1 MNQINFGHKLAEIRR
16 AKGLTQSELAEKCN
30 VSYRTIQRIETG
42 KVTPRGYTIKAL
54 SVVLDYNLLKMF
66 SDDSLKNYK
75 TDSQKFITV
84 QQIIRQIID
93 LFNLKTKTMKKL
105 SILTLISGLVLIG
118 LTFSNK
124 SNAQEHSEI
133 NNFLTVKSNESI
145 SQKEA
150 VKLIENI
157 NNKVGY
163 HNKPIELLVTYAKK
177 SNYNYNTYVHLA
189 KLISSFGYSTEPVMD
204 IANIVFM
211 THKEC
216 DLFNDIA
223 SLIFLNDGHDYKTY
237 VELAKSAGS
246 AKSKNEINNVRRDIK
261 KYQAQAKFK
270 TLDEAFKNQ

>member
-30 VSYRTIQRIETG
+30 VSYRTIQRIEIG

-54 SVVLDYNLLKMF
+54 SAVLDYNLLKMF
-66 SDDSLKNYK
+66 SDDSLKNYN

-84 QQIIRQIID
+84 QQIIKQIID
-93 LFNLKTKTMKKL
+93 LFNLKTNTMKKL
-105 SILTLISGLVLIG
+105 SILTLISGLVLLG

-124 SNAQEHSEI
+124 SIAQENSEI
-133 NNFLTVKSNESI
+133 TNFLTIKSNENI

-150 VKLIENI
+150 VKIIENI

-177 SNYNYNTYVHLA
+177 SNYNFDTYVHLA

-204 IANIVFM
+204 IAKIVFIS
-211 THKEC
+211 HKEC

-223 SLIFLNDGHDYKTY
+223 SLIFLNDGNDYKTY
-237 VELAKSAGS
+237 VELAKLAGS
-246 AKSKNEINNVRRDIK
+246 AKNENDLSNVRKDIK